1 MEFRLLRSFLAVARE
16 QSISGAA
23 RTLHITQP
31 SLSRQIMDLEDEM
44 GVKLFDRSARKIVLT
59 NEGLLLRRRAEEIL
73 KDEKGMGT
81 VEVILIILVLIGL
94 VIIFKSQLTELV
106 ENIFEKITKQA
117 GSI

>member
-1 MEFRLLRSFLAVARE
+1 MK
-16 QSISGAA
+16 
-23 RTLHITQP
+23 
-31 SLSRQIMDLEDEM
+31 
-44 GVKLFDRSARKIVLT
+44 KLYGKMVC
-59 NEGLLLRRRAEEIL
+59 GMMVLRRRAEEIL